1 MPLARLAL
9 TLWLLLAAAGPL
21 RAQTPPAEPPV
32 HDPGLAQRYGADAR
46 GMRSYVLVV
55 LRTGPVKVPAG
66 PERDAMFRGHFAN
79 INRLAAEGKLVLA
92 GPFDGVDG
100 WRGLFIFAT
109 TDLEQAKAWVATDPV
124 VEKGEMVPELHRY
137 YGSAALMAVNE
148 LHPRLVPPP
157 PLKP

>member
-1 MPLARLAL
+1 MTPFLR
-9 TLWLLLAAAGPL
+9 TVLAAAL
-21 RAQTPPAEPPV
+21 LLSASVTSWAQAPAAEPPAF
-32 HDPGLAQRYGADAR
+32 DPALAQRYGADAR
-46 GMRSYVLVV
+46 GMRGYVMVL

-109 TDLEQAKAWVATDPV
+109 TDLEQARAWVASDPV

-148 LHPRLVPPP
+148 LHARLQPPA
-157 PLKP
+157 KP

>member
-1 MPLARLAL
+1 M
-9 TLWLLLAAAGPL
+9 TLFLRTLLAAALLLSAGVTSW
-21 RAQTPPAEPPV
+21 AQAPAAEPPGF
-32 HDPGLAQRYGADAR
+32 DPALAQRYGADAR
-46 GMRSYVLVV
+46 GMRGYVMVL

-109 TDLEQAKAWVATDPV
+109 TDLEQARAWVASDPV

-148 LHPRLVPPP
+148 LHGRLQPPA
-157 PLKP
+157 KP

>member
-1 MPLARLAL
+1 MRPFLLCLAL
-9 TLWLLLAAAGPL
+9 LLCTGAL
-21 RAQTPPAEPPV
+21 RAQESSNHSVPPAA

-46 GMRSYVLVV
+46 GMRGYVLVV
-55 LRTGPVKVPAG
+55 LRTGPTKVPAG

-79 INRLAAEGKLVLA
+79 INRLAGEGKLVLA
-92 GPFDGVDG
+92 GPFDGVEG

-109 TDLEQAKAWVATDPV
+109 TDLEQARAWVATDPV

-148 LHPRLVPPP
+148 LHGRLVPPAAV
-157 PLKP
+157 KP